1 MHHVAH
7 ALAQGFRAGCEH
19 HLAPGAH
26 QQLVAGGLAQAREGT
41 AHGRG
46 AQAQAARAPATLAS
60 AMRASR
66 RDEQVEVGIGH
77 AAS

>member
-1 MHHVAH
+1 MHHVAY
-7 ALAQGFRAGCEH
+7 ALAQGFRAGCQH

-26 QQLVAGGLAQAREGT
+26 QQLVAGGLAQARERA

-46 AQAQAARAPATLAS
+46 AQAQAARGPGHAGFGDEGIE
-60 AMRASR
+60 